1 MAPAAVLT
9 TVALA
14 APAASAGTTPVPG
27 PVASAQS
34 QVQSQMR
41 HHHRFR
47 PEFFT
52 IRVVNRGNENNNG
65 DVNAF
70 GPVRGM
76 AADIENSNNVQSLFD
91 FGDGSTVNVF
101 HTDVNNVNPQIDL
114 RSCTATADATGFW
127 AFLGG
132 TGRYSRALGTG
143 QFRFSLFL
151 QFKRH
156 HHHCRITMHTQ
167 PELTV
172 VNVTAFGRARR

>member
-1 MAPAAVLT
+1 
-9 TVALA
+9 
-14 APAASAGTTPVPG
+14 
-27 PVASAQS
+27 VASAEN

-41 HHHRFR
+41 HHHGFR

-52 IRVVNRGNENNNG
+52 IKIVNFGNENNDG
-65 DVNAF
+65 VVNAF

-91 FGDGSTVNVF
+91 FGGNNTVNVF
-101 HTDVNNVNPQIDL
+101 HSDVNNVQPQIDL
-114 RSCTATADATGFW
+114 QSCTATADAAGFW

-132 TGRYSRALGTG
+132 TGRYSRALGVG
-143 QFRFSLFL
+143 QFQLHVFL

-156 HHHCRITMHTQ
+156 HHRCRITMNSQ

-172 VNVTAFGRARR
+172 VDVTAFGKATAGQHRH